1 MIIRVAP
8 DFDFYL
14 YDPFKKTHTAGKV
27 KGCGKESMNPKQNL
41 HL

>member
-1 MIIRVAP
+1 MIVRVAP